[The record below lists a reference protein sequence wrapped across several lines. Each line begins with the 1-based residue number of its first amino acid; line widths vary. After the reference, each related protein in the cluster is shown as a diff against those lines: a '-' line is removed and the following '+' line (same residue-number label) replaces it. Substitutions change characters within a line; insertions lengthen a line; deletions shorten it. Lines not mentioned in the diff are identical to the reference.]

1 MAENKKIAFMKL
13 YEPVHEKFERFC
25 KARVYGQ
32 LDYKDLMHDTIVIAY
47 NKFDTIK
54 EPKAFLHFLFGVA
67 IRILSNNSKKKSLD
81 YTENLHQLEFITNEK
96 TDIERTIELEHL
108 KIALSRL
115 PEDQRETLLLF
126 EIVGFS
132 IKEISHLQQIGESA
146 VKQRLSRGRQNL
158 VQILSPKSTNF

>member
-47 NKFDTIK
+47 NKFETIK

-81 YTENLHQLEFITNEK
+81 YKENLHQLECITNEK

>member
-81 YTENLHQLEFITNEK
+81 YKENLHQLECITNEK
-96 TDIERTIELEHL
+96 TDVERTIELEHL

-158 VQILSPKSTNF
+158 LQILSPKSINF

>member
-25 KARVYGQ
+25 TARVYGQ

-81 YTENLHQLEFITNEK
+81 YKENLHQLECITNEK
-96 TDIERTIELEHL
+96 TDVERTIELEHL

-158 VQILSPKSTNF
+158 LQILSPKSTNF

>member
-47 NKFDTIK
+47 NKFETIK

-81 YTENLHQLEFITNEK
+81 YKENLHQLEFITNER

>member
-47 NKFDTIK
+47 NKFETIK

-81 YTENLHQLEFITNEK
+81 YKENLHQLECITNEK
-96 TDIERTIELEHL
+96 TDVERTIELEHL

-158 VQILSPKSTNF
+158 LQILSPKPTNF

>member
-32 LDYKDLMHDTIVIAY
+32 LDYKDLMHDSIVIAY
-47 NKFDTIK
+47 NKFETIK

-81 YTENLHQLEFITNEK
+81 YKENLHQLECITNEK
-96 TDIERTIELEHL
+96 TDVERTIELEHL

-146 VKQRLSRGRQNL
+146 VKQRLSRGRQHL

>member
-47 NKFDTIK
+47 NKFETIK

-67 IRILSNNSKKKSLD
+67 IRILSNNSKKISLD
-81 YTENLHQLEFITNEK
+81 YQENLHQLEFITNEK
-96 TDIERTIELEHL
+96 TYVERTIELEHL

>member
-1 MAENKKIAFMKL
+1 MAENKKIAFMKI

-47 NKFDTIK
+47 NKFETIK

-81 YTENLHQLEFITNEK
+81 YKENMHQFEFITNEK

-158 VQILSPKSTNF
+158 LQILSPKSTNF

>member
-47 NKFDTIK
+47 NKFETIK

-81 YTENLHQLEFITNEK
+81 YKENLHQLEFITNEK

-115 PEDQRETLLLF
+115 QEDQRETLLLF

>member
-47 NKFDTIK
+47 NKFDKIK
-54 EPKAFLHFLFGVA
+54 EQKAFLHFLFGIA
-67 IRILSNNSKKKSLD
+67 IRILSNNNKKKSLD
-81 YTENLHQLEFITNEK
+81 YKENLHQLEFTTNEK
-96 TDIERTIELEHL
+96 TDVERTIEVEHL

-126 EIVGFS
+126 EIGGFS

-158 VQILSPKSTNF
+158 VQILSPKSSNF

>member
-32 LDYKDLMHDTIVIAY
+32 LDYKDLMHDSIVIAY
-47 NKFDTIK
+47 NKFETIK

-81 YTENLHQLEFITNEK
+81 YKENLHQLECITNEK
-96 TDIERTIELEHL
+96 TDVERTIELEHL

>member
-47 NKFDTIK
+47 NKFETIK

-81 YTENLHQLEFITNEK
+81 YKENLHQLECITNEK

-158 VQILSPKSTNF
+158 LQILSPKSTNF

>member
-47 NKFDTIK
+47 NKFETIK

-81 YTENLHQLEFITNEK
+81 YKENLHQLEFITNEK
-96 TDIERTIELEHL
+96 TDIEQTIELEHL

>member
-32 LDYKDLMHDTIVIAY
+32 LDYKDLMHDTIVIAF
-47 NKFDTIK
+47 NKFETIK
-54 EPKAFLHFLFGVA
+54 EPKAFLHFLFGVS

-81 YTENLHQLEFITNEK
+81 YTENLHQLEFITHEK

-158 VQILSPKSTNF
+158 VQILSPKSTKF

>member
-47 NKFDTIK
+47 NKFETIK

-81 YTENLHQLEFITNEK
+81 YKENIHQFEFITNEK

-158 VQILSPKSTNF
+158 LQILSPKSTNF

>member
-47 NKFDTIK
+47 NKFETIK

-81 YTENLHQLEFITNEK
+81 YKENLHQLECITNEK
-96 TDIERTIELEHL
+96 TDVERTIELEHL

-158 VQILSPKSTNF
+158 LQILSPKSTNF